1 MLEAKRRAAIFLLL
15 AFLLAAVAG
24 YLVLE
29 KVKQL
34 NAELGGMVE
43 IYVANGDIPAR
54 TLLQSNQLTKMEIP
68 QKFLTNSHITDEQD
82 ILGQVSVVPLKEGD
96 IITENMLK
104 NYSNLQNENNR
115 LVALYRTDKIQF
127 DQEIAAL
134 DRVDII
140 VSTEKNGEKT
150 TELFMKDVAV
160 AFAQGTGENF
170 AGIGV
175 EVSSED
181 ATKLI
186 HMENYAEYIRVL
198 KANVG
203 QDVEVKEKPAVE
215 GKEEA
220 PAASTESQTQSKV
233 EQQTKAKT
241 GEQTNTQTN
250 PATQTN
256 PKDAPASNVNA
267 KSSEGNS

>member
-1 MLEAKRRAAIFLLL
+1 MLEAKRRAAIFLIL

-43 IYVANGDIPAR
+43 IYVSNGDIPAR
-54 TLLQSNQLTKMEIP
+54 TLLQSNQITKMEIP
-68 QKFLTNSHITDEQD
+68 QKFLTESHITSESE
-82 ILGQVSVVPLKEGD
+82 IIGQVSVVPLNEGD
-96 IITENMLK
+96 IITNNMLK

-115 LVALYRTDKIQF
+115 LVALYRTDNIQF
-127 DQEIAAL
+127 DQEVAAL

-140 VSTEKNGEKT
+140 VSTEANGKKQT
-150 TELFMKDVAV
+150 KLFMKDVSV
-160 AFAQGTGENF
+160 AYASGTAENF
-170 AGIGV
+170 AGVAV

-186 HMENYAEYIRVL
+186 HMQNYAEHIRVL

-203 QDVEVKEKPAVE
+203 QELAATEEKPKAAE
-215 GKEEA
+215 KTKSPAKPQDAEAKAKAKE
-220 PAASTESQTQSKV
+220 ASDSKQTESS
-233 EQQTKAKT
+233 
-241 GEQTNTQTN
+241 
-250 PATQTN
+250 
-256 PKDAPASNVNA
+256 D
-267 KSSEGNS
+267 GNS